1 MLEVCVLFYPPKWSA
16 LGCIKPSRGLRQ
28 GDPLSPYLFLLCAM
42 GLQGLVQKAK
52 MEGSLK
58 GVAICRQGLRVSHLF
73 YADDSLLF
81 CHATEDE
88 CQRILDILVVYERG
102 TGQKINREKT
112 NIFFSSNTSHQTQ
125 TRIQQFLGIP
135 KGVEE
140 TTGLERKTSICCG
153 QGGSYKS
160 CYSSHSNLHHELLQA
175 SKRPNKITRSPY
187 KKILVGLH

>member
-1 MLEVCVLFYPPKWSA
+1 MLEVCVLFYHPKWSA
-16 LGCIKPSRGLRQ
+16 LGCIKRSRGLRQ

-112 NIFFSSNTSHQTQ
+112 NIFLSSNTIHQTQ
-125 TRIQQFLGIP
+125 TRI
-135 KGVEE
+135 
-140 TTGLERKTSICCG
+140 
-153 QGGSYKS
+153 
-160 CYSSHSNLHHELLQA
+160 
-175 SKRPNKITRSPY
+175 
-187 KKILVGLH
+187 